1 MSFPLNTGFKI
12 LNSGII
18 SFSEN
23 DQALFHEINDFIK
36 TIPTFKTPKVLLE
49 QYSLPSDLISFI
61 LVITKGDLMNKNV
74 VDLGCGTGRFTLP
87 IAKYFTHR
95 VFGVDSDIAV
105 INQLLKS
112 INKYTLNVDLL
123 NASVEFLEPFQWKIL
138 FQTTIMN
145 PPFGTKRRG
154 IDQAFLK
161 KALAFSDVVLSIHKS
176 SKRSRE
182 LWTKIGKAHRKHVEI
197 LATIVFPIARTF
209 HFHQK
214 EDHNVMVDLIRF
226 F

>member
-1 MSFPLNTGFKI
+1 MSFPFNTGFKI

-87 IAKYFTHR
+87 IAKYFTQR

-105 INQLLKS
+105 INQLQKS
-112 INKYTLNVDLL
+112 INKYILNVDLL
-123 NASVEFLEPFQWKIL
+123 NASVEFLEPFQWNIL

-161 KALAFSDVVLSIHKS
+161 KLLPSQMLCCQYINLAKS
-176 SKRSRE
+176 QENS
-182 LWTKIGKAHRKHVEI
+182 G
-197 LATIVFPIARTF
+197 
-209 HFHQK
+209 
-214 EDHNVMVDLIRF
+214 
-226 F
+226 